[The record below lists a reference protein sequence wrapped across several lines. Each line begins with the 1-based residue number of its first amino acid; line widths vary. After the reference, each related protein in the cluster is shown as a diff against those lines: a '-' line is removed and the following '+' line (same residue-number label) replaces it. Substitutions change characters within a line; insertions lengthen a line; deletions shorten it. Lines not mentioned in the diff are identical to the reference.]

1 MSYMPPVGS
10 WSGTTTTNS
19 SYSTNAFVV
28 AWSQPPSEDDGGGA
42 LVGAKV
48 PSPPFAPTTGATT
61 DLQT

>member
-1 MSYMPPVGS
+1 MIYMSPAGP

-42 LVGAKV
+42 LVGARGRLV
-48 PSPPFAPTTGATT
+48 HLLLLPPG
-61 DLQT
+61 